1 MVLASMAMHWS
12 LQGALWLL
20 GFLLQVTVA
29 VAVFRFCLY
38 KVFPLFF
45 SYLVLGLVRATVLF
59 FIRPHHPPYFYAY
72 WISECLLSIFGFLV
86 VEEIFRKAFEQRLGL
101 QKLGTVLFRYSLLAL
116 VVTAVIVA
124 AMAPGTDADRLVAAI
139 LVLKGAQ
146 SFVRIGLICCLFVF
160 VLVLGLPWG
169 DYVIGIATGFALYGA
184 VELAATV
191 ARSHYGS
198 VANVTSGLSI
208 QSAGVCQQLVWIAY
222 FMRARAPRL
231 AAPTQNEF
239 PRVAVEVNKM
249 NEAIGSYLGR

>member
-20 GFLLQVTVA
+20 GFLLQLTVA

-59 FIRPHHPPYFYAY
+59 F
-72 WISECLLSIFGFLV
+72 
-86 VEEIFRKAFEQRLGL
+86 
-101 QKLGTVLFRYSLLAL
+101 T
-116 VVTAVIVA
+116 
-124 AMAPGTDADRLVAAI
+124 PGTDADRLVAAI

-249 NEAIGSYLGR
+249 KASTTKYAGRA